1 MQTTGQIVDL
11 SMDFK
16 TRKAK
21 ISLVLDTNELDIVEQ
36 LKNENKLNI
45 EMKKWYKKR
54 SLDANSYCWVICDLI
69 AKELSKNGI
78 TTKEEIYKDAILQVG
93 TFEPCIAQEKTFEK
107 FKRIW
112 EKQGLGFLVQEVS
125 RKDECIKVNCYYGSS
140 TYNSKEMSL
149 LIEILVQLAK
159 SLNIETKSKAEIDID
174 SSDADALSRVSR
186 HHIEITLSNDLRF
199 YVKVLG
205 KFIIINGQIYIQ
217 SQVILLKDLDV
228 LDVGGRVLIFHEN
241 KELFEKIRTQ

>member
-1 MQTTGQIVDL
+1 MQTTGIITNLDI
-11 SMDFK
+11 DYA
-16 TRKAK
+16 TRKPK
-21 ISLVLDTNELDIVEQ
+21 ISVLLDTNELDIVEQ

-69 AKELSKNGI
+69 AKELSKESI

-93 TFEPCIAQEKTFEK
+93 TFEPFIVQEKTFEN

-125 RKDECIKVNCYYGSS
+125 RKDKCVKANCYYGSS

-159 SLNIETKSKAEIDID
+159 SLNIETKSKAEID
-174 SSDADALSRVSR
+174 S
-186 HHIEITLSNDLRF
+186 
-199 YVKVLG
+199 
-205 KFIIINGQIYIQ
+205 
-217 SQVILLKDLDV
+217 LLKEWD
-228 LDVGGRVLIFHEN
+228 
-241 KELFEKIRTQ
+241 KQ